1 MTGMTEEQAR
11 IRAEELRNIISEN
24 NRLYY
29 VENSPKI
36 SDYDYDMLMNELI
49 AIEKRFPVLATPDSP
64 TMKVGSDLATGHDT
78 RAGIKEF
85 RQFPHR
91 YPMLSL
97 GNTYDITEDG
107 VGAEVTEGRNL
118 TAEMIETI
126 NGYKDQIANGEI
138 TVSTTRVIPNGEHGT
153 VASFAEAE

>member
-49 AIEKRFPVLATPDSP
+49 AIEKRFPVLATPDSM
-64 TMKVGSDLATGHDT
+64 TSAKS
-78 RAGIKEF
+78 
-85 RQFPHR
+85 
-91 YPMLSL
+91 
-97 GNTYDITEDG
+97 
-107 VGAEVTEGRNL
+107 RNL
-118 TAEMIETI
+118 SPGHPGLQE
-126 NGYKDQIANGEI
+126 
-138 TVSTTRVIPNGEHGT
+138 GT
-153 VASFAEAE
+153 LPFPVN